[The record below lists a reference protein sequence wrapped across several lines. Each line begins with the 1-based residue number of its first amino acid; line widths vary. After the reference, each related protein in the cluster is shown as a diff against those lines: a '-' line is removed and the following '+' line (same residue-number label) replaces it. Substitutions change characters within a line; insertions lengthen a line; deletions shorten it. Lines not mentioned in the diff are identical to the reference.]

1 MTTMTQ
7 ARGSQPITVLLP
19 MIALSWLGAA
29 GGLSPAAA
37 EGGRDTAGSAPRPNI
52 LFCIADDWGWPDAG
66 AYGDP
71 VVKTPGFDRVARE
84 GVLFQNAFVTSP
96 SCTPSRN
103 SILTGQMHWRLGAGV
118 NLWSS
123 LAPEHPVYP
132 LLLEDAGYHVGH
144 WRKAWGPGDWK
155 ALGRTRHP
163 AGKPVSKGFR
173 EFLAAR
179 PAGKPFCF
187 WLGASDPHRPYAEG
201 SGAKAGL
208 DPAKVRVPADLPDC
222 DLVRNDLAD
231 YLLEVQRFDGDV
243 AAALE
248 VLAETGEAANTIVV
262 ITGDHGMPFPRH
274 KCHLYDSGV
283 HVPLAIRW
291 PAAVKPGRTV
301 TDFVSLSDLAPTFLA
316 ATGLAV
322 PPAMTGRSL
331 LPLLA
336 AEGSGRIDPARDH
349 VLVGRER
356 HTPAQEAP
364 GTGGYPMHRHPPL
377 YQERGARP
385 LADWLPDRLDQ
396 GLGLRRL
403 RRQPHQAV
411 SRRAAGRSLREAI
424 LRPRLRE
431 AARRGAL
438 RSRQGSRAAGERGR
452 RSGPG
457 RDQGRARQA
466 ARRGARRHGRPAT
479 GRPRR
484 RTRGPSLPRA
494 DRGEGPVIPPDRAA
508 GLRSAA
514 RFAGAVPRPQ
524 AGGTFRA

>member
-1 MTTMTQ
+1 MGRHDCG
-7 ARGSQPITVLLP
+7 AF
-19 MIALSWLGAA
+19 LGACRPKRPYA
-29 GGLSPAAA
+29 TPLVTLVTLAAA
-37 EGGRDTAGSAPRPNI
+37 LVGQCAAVGAPAAPRPNI

-71 VVKTPGFDRVARE
+71 IVKTPGFDRVARE

-103 SILTGQMHWRLGAGV
+103 SILTGQWHWRLGAGA

-132 LLLEDAGYHVGH
+132 LLLADAGCHVGH
-144 WRKAWGPGDWK
+144 WRKSWGPGDWK

-163 AGKPVSKGFR
+163 AGEVVKGGLR

-187 WLGASDPHRPYAEG
+187 WLGASDPHRPYAAG

-208 DPAKVRVPADLPDC
+208 DPQKVRVPADLPDC
-222 DLVRNDLAD
+222 DLVRGDLAD
-231 YLLEVQRFDGDV
+231 YLFEVERFDRDV
-243 AAALE
+243 AAALA
-248 VLAETGEAANTIVV
+248 VLDEAGETANTIVV

-274 KCHLYDSGV
+274 KCHLYDSGT

-291 PAAVKPGRTV
+291 PARVKPGRTV
-301 TDFVSLSDLAPTFLA
+301 SDFVSLSDLAPTFLE

-331 LPLLA
+331 LPVLT

-364 GTGGYPMHRHPPL
+364 GVGGYPMRAIRTDRHL
-377 YQERGARP
+377 FIRNYE
-385 LADWLPDRLDQ
+385 PDRWPSGSPSGSTKGWAYADCDDSPTKRYL
-396 GLGLRRL
+396 
-403 RRQPHQAV
+403 V
-411 SRRAAGRSLREAI
+411 ERRADPAVRPFFELAFARRPAEELYDLERDPGQIVNVAGDPAHAAAKATLAKRLDDALTATADPRHAGRGGEIEAHPY
-424 LRPRLRE
+424 L
-431 AARRGAL
+431 G
-438 RSRQGSRAAGERGR
+438 Q
-452 RSGPG
+452 
-457 RDQGRARQA
+457 
-466 ARRGARRHGRPAT
+466 T
-479 GRPRR
+479 GLKEP
-484 RTRGPSLPRA
+484 
-494 DRGEGPVIPPDRAA
+494 
-508 GLRSAA
+508 
-514 RFAGAVPRPQ
+514 
-524 AGGTFRA
+524 

>member
-19 MIALSWLGAA
+19 MIALAWLGTA

-37 EGGRDTAGSAPRPNI
+37 AEEGRDVAGSAPRPNI

-71 VVKTPGFDRVARE
+71 VVKTPAFDRVARE

-187 WLGASDPHRPYAEG
+187 WLGASDPHRPYAKG
-201 SGAKAGL
+201 SGAQAGL

-222 DLVRNDLAD
+222 DLVRNDLVD

-248 VLAETGEAANTIVV
+248 VLDETGEAANTIVV

-316 ATGLAV
+316 ATGRAV

-336 AEGSGRIDPARDH
+336 AEGAGRIDPARDH

-364 GTGGYPMHRHPPL
+364 GTGGYPMRAIRTDTHL
-377 YQERGARP
+377 YIRNFEPDRWPSGCPTGSTKGWGYADCDDSPTKRYLVERQDDPSVKPFFDLAFAKRPAEELYDLAKDPGQLVNVAADPAQAETKAALAKRLDAGLAATADPRQAGRGAELEAHP
-385 LADWLPDRLDQ
+385 YLGQTGTKDQ
-396 GLGLRRL
+396 
-403 RRQPHQAV
+403 
-411 SRRAAGRSLREAI
+411 
-424 LRPRLRE
+424 
-431 AARRGAL
+431 
-438 RSRQGSRAAGERGR
+438 
-452 RSGPG
+452 
-457 RDQGRARQA
+457 
-466 ARRGARRHGRPAT
+466 
-479 GRPRR
+479 
-484 RTRGPSLPRA
+484 
-494 DRGEGPVIPPDRAA
+494 
-508 GLRSAA
+508 
-514 RFAGAVPRPQ
+514 
-524 AGGTFRA
+524 

>member
-19 MIALSWLGAA
+19 MIALSWLGTA

-37 EGGRDTAGSAPRPNI
+37 EGGRDTAGSGPRPNI

-243 AAALE
+243 AAALA
-248 VLAETGEAANTIVV
+248 VLDETGEAANTIVV

-291 PAAVKPGRTV
+291 PATVKPGRTV

-316 ATGLAV
+316 ATGRAV

-331 LPLLA
+331 LPVLD

-364 GTGGYPMHRHPPL
+364 GTGGYPMRAIRTDTHL
-377 YQERGARP
+377 YIRNFEPDRWPSGCPTGSTKGWGYADCDDSPTKRYLVERQDDPSVKPFFALAFAKRPVEELYDLAKDPGQLVNVAADPAQAEAKAALAKRLDAGLAATGDPRQAGRGAELEAHP
-385 LADWLPDRLDQ
+385 Y
-396 GLGLRRL
+396 LG
-403 RRQPHQAV
+403 QT
-411 SRRAAGRSLREAI
+411 
-424 LRPRLRE
+424 
-431 AARRGAL
+431 GAKG
-438 RSRQGSRAAGERGR
+438 Q
-452 RSGPG
+452 
-457 RDQGRARQA
+457 
-466 ARRGARRHGRPAT
+466 
-479 GRPRR
+479 
-484 RTRGPSLPRA
+484 
-494 DRGEGPVIPPDRAA
+494 
-508 GLRSAA
+508 
-514 RFAGAVPRPQ
+514 
-524 AGGTFRA
+524 

>member
-1 MTTMTQ
+1 MPWIK
-7 ARGSQPITVLLP
+7 RVLAGVSRVKSVHRLVAAVAFLAAVAGP
-19 MIALSWLGAA
+19 LVTGAA
-29 GGLSPAAA
+29 GPAAP
-37 EGGRDTAGSAPRPNI
+37 GPRPNI

-103 SILTGQMHWRLGAGV
+103 SILTGQMHWRLGAGA

-123 LAPEHPVYP
+123 LAPEYPVYP

-163 AGKPVSKGFR
+163 AGEPVTKGLR

-179 PAGKPFCF
+179 PAGTPFCF
-187 WLGASDPHRPYAEG
+187 WLGASDPHRPYDPG
-201 SGAKAGL
+201 SGRKAGL

-222 DLVRNDLAD
+222 DLVRSDLAD
-231 YLLEVQRFDGDV
+231 YLFEVQRFDGDV
-243 AAALE
+243 ADALA
-248 VLAETGEAANTIVV
+248 VLDELGEAANTIVV

-301 TDFVSLSDLAPTFLA
+301 TDFVSLADLAPTFLTA
-316 ATGLAV
+316 AGLAT
-322 PPAMTGRSL
+322 PPAMMGRSL
-331 LPLLA
+331 LPVLA

-349 VLVGRER
+349 VVTGRER

-364 GTGGYPMHRHPPL
+364 STGGYPMRAIRTDAHL
-377 YQERGARP
+377 YIRNYE
-385 LADWLPDRLDQ
+385 PDRWPSGSPTGSTKGWDFADCDDSPTKLYLVERQADPAVKPFFDLAFAKRPAEELYDLAADPGQ
-396 GLGLRRL
+396 LVNVAADPAYAEAKAALARRL
-403 RRQPHQAV
+403 DERLDATGDPRQ
-411 SRRAAGRSLREAI
+411 AGRGVEIEAHPY
-424 LRPRLRE
+424 LGQTGLKRP
-431 AARRGAL
+431 
-438 RSRQGSRAAGERGR
+438 
-452 RSGPG
+452 
-457 RDQGRARQA
+457 
-466 ARRGARRHGRPAT
+466 
-479 GRPRR
+479 
-484 RTRGPSLPRA
+484 
-494 DRGEGPVIPPDRAA
+494 
-508 GLRSAA
+508 
-514 RFAGAVPRPQ
+514 
-524 AGGTFRA
+524 

>member
-1 MTTMTQ
+1 MKRQ
-7 ARGSQPITVLLP
+7 AGRTEFPGARAAGFATFTVTGILLAAASP
-19 MIALSWLGAA
+19 PGGPAARAADGDGAA
-29 GGLSPAAA
+29 GAA
-37 EGGRDTAGSAPRPNI
+37 RPRPNI

-187 WLGASDPHRPYAEG
+187 WLGAIDPHRPYDEG

-231 YLLEVQRFDGDV
+231 YLHEVQRFDGDV

-248 VLAETGEAANTIVV
+248 VLDETGEAANTIVV

-316 ATGLAV
+316 AAGLPV
-322 PPAMTGRSL
+322 PPATTGRSL
-331 LPLLA
+331 LPVLD

-364 GTGGYPMHRHPPL
+364 GLGGYPMRAIRTDTHL
-377 YQERGARP
+377 YIRNAEPDRWPSGCPTGSTKGWGYADCDDSPTKRYLVERQDDPSVKPFFALAFAKRPVEELYDLAKDPGQLVNVAADPAQAEAKAALAKRLDAGLAATGDPRQAGRGAELEAHP
-385 LADWLPDRLDQ
+385 YLGQTGAKDQ
-396 GLGLRRL
+396 
-403 RRQPHQAV
+403 
-411 SRRAAGRSLREAI
+411 
-424 LRPRLRE
+424 
-431 AARRGAL
+431 
-438 RSRQGSRAAGERGR
+438 
-452 RSGPG
+452 
-457 RDQGRARQA
+457 
-466 ARRGARRHGRPAT
+466 
-479 GRPRR
+479 
-484 RTRGPSLPRA
+484 
-494 DRGEGPVIPPDRAA
+494 
-508 GLRSAA
+508 
-514 RFAGAVPRPQ
+514 
-524 AGGTFRA
+524 